1 MVAVG
6 LPGVFTYGAKF
17 LGYLVA
23 VVVAAGVL
31 VAAGVAL
38 AATAG
43 LNLAA
48 PSLGSLATGSA
59 IAGAV
64 LALLGVV
71 VGLSG
76 LFGLVHKLLA
86 DAVAVAVASSAAS
99 TASTSEDAT
108 SEDAA
113 DENDTDEETATG
125 EDAESIDADQPAVAA
140 DAEETPLDGGD
151 STGTVADDPAT
162 DRPVDD
168 GVAGNRPAA
177 ESNAPAAP
185 GAQPGID
192 EPSTADDSGQQP
204 ADDAVSS
211 PSRADVESHPHAD
224 DFVDE
229 SSPSGD
235 WTDSKYATG
244 TRQEGIPAEQAA
256 SADTAAGDDG
266 VSTGEGSTGVE
277 DQDRAEWTPPDP
289 AEFEQSTDET
299 PADGTAHTPE
309 DETAVADVESQP
321 EDEVRTWDDVQ
332 SASDG
337 NGIETERE
345 TTDVGQTEPAASE
358 PTDAVDLPDDDGSD
372 GLFAQDEPNVAEPEP
387 DETGDDDGATP
398 AVDEDDEDDDLTLA
412 DEGVSSFEVDGD
424 DDPLGDR
431 LSGGD

>member
-6 LPGVFTYGAKF
+6 LPGVFKYGAKF

-23 VVVAAGVL
+23 VVVVAGVF
-31 VAAGVAL
+31 VVAGVAV
-38 AATAG
+38 AATGG

-48 PSLGSLATGSA
+48 PSLASLATGSA
-59 IAGAV
+59 IAGAL

-86 DAVAVAVASSAAS
+86 DAAAVAVAS
-99 TASTSEDAT
+99 TTGTTVTDTSIEGEGDVDAD
-108 SEDAA
+108 EAAA
-113 DENDTDEETATG
+113 DDE
-125 EDAESIDADQPAVAA
+125 SPDADQPAAA
-140 DAEETPLDGGD
+140 PEADETPLDGED
-151 STGTVADDPAT
+151 TTGTVTGEPAT

-168 GVAGNRPAA
+168 AAHRDPPEPPTSEPAPSAGQPDGGPPSGA
-177 ESNAPAAP
+177 EGPDQQAMD
-185 GAQPGID
+185 GAGP
-192 EPSTADDSGQQP
+192 
-204 ADDAVSS
+204 S
-211 PSRADVESHPHAD
+211 PSRTDVESHPYAD

-229 SSPSGD
+229 SSAADD

-244 TRQEGIPAEQAA
+244 TQAGDVEEPAA
-256 SADTAAGDDG
+256 STDSGSPGDDTG
-266 VSTGEGSTGVE
+266 DAVSETA

-289 AEFEQSTDET
+289 AEFEQSSEPAEDPAPDRRAETATDE
-299 PADGTAHTPE
+299 PVGAVDADSSSDDA
-309 DETAVADVESQP
+309 
-321 EDEVRTWDDVQ
+321 VRTWDDVQ

-358 PTDAVDLPDDDGSD
+358 STDAVDLPDDDGSD
-372 GLFAQDEPNVAEPEP
+372 DLFAQDEPNFTDPEP

-398 AVDEDDEDDDLTLA
+398 EDDEDDEDDDLTLA

-431 LSGGD
+431 LS